1 MNSNGA
7 DILNFTYFDVF
18 RFPFPTSLT
27 LKKVAVISHWHRDHL
42 PVPSDVA
49 DFILLTPPGSNDIG
63 PWFYEGKVTTIM
75 QLPYDP
81 VTMRDGR
88 RFTLLP
94 GYHAYYWLISWKNS
108 AFLYV
113 GDLNYGEVENVA
125 KVVNKLISSG
135 RRLTVILPIYG
146 GIKDLAARRIHRIPD
161 SLPITALAEE
171 VEKFAVKLKSINIRV
186 FGVPHPL
193 QTADWA
199 EEVAVRALRPLTY

>member
-125 KVVNKLISSG
+125 KVLTLSTTKVG
-135 RRLTVILPIYG
+135 RFL
-146 GIKDLAARRIHRIPD
+146 H
-161 SLPITALAEE
+161 TAP
-171 VEKFAVKLKSINIRV
+171 S
-186 FGVPHPL
+186 
-193 QTADWA
+193 
-199 EEVAVRALRPLTY
+199 ALRDTSVSAFIPHCSGAICNGCATTQLMLPLWR